1 MAGKSASLSINIIA
15 DAAKAKAGFKEA
27 ETAFGK
33 FRNSVNEANGSMG
46 KFKVGA
52 GAAMDYV
59 KNNAMNFAT
68 AAGAAIVAFGV
79 QSVNSFKN
87 LALEVGKFSDT
98 TGFAIEDASR
108 LIEVAG
114 DIGIEAG
121 TVEKSLGFM
130 NKTLGNTPELFKQLG
145 IEIEYTS
152 GGAKDMNG
160 TFLNVV
166 ERIKS
171 IRDPAERAALA
182 SKLLGK
188 GWAEMSELIMMG
200 SGKLVQSMKE
210 VSDQK
215 VITEEERKRAD
226 ELRMALDDLK
236 GSFEDISNA
245 VGKTLTPILSSAI
258 EKFMML
264 KNAMSAILDIP
275 VLGDA
280 LMLIVNPLERM
291 KTGIGFMDN
300 LIDKIRG
307 VKDET
312 GSTYVVTDELA
323 RAWRDGYSA
332 MVDAQPAADNLNA
345 ELERQQT
352 LLDEA
357 KSAWD
362 RFRGALNFK
371 AEVLQLQTDIE
382 TFRIKWAGT
391 TDEAKRKSREYQQE
405 LLNIQIKLA
414 NMGGQIVGLATTA
427 QQNTIRF
434 YTNTGQLERAL
445 SLINAIKA
453 GLNNLAGRVTPDRV
467 ERLLAAKP
475 MASGGIVISPQFSLV
490 GEAGPEAVI
499 PLTRPAR
506 ALQLMQ
512 DSGLD
517 MLAMSAAGRGGGGQ
531 TVVVNVQAGL
541 VSSPDQV
548 GAQIIDAIRRAE
560 RRSGQVFAAV

>member
-33 FRNSVNEANGSMG
+33 FRNSVNDANGAMG
-46 KFKVGA
+46 KFRA
-52 GAAMDYV
+52 GASGAMDYV
-59 KNNAMNFAT
+59 KNNAMNFAA

-79 QSVNSFKN
+79 KSVTAFQD
-87 LALEVGKFSDT
+87 LALAAGKFSDVS
-98 TGFAIEDASR
+98 GLAVDEASR
-108 LIEVAG
+108 FMEVAG
-114 DIGIEAG
+114 DIGVEVG
-121 TVEKSLGFM
+121 TLEKSFNFM
-130 NKTLGNTPELFKQLG
+130 NKTLGNSPELFKQLG
-145 IEIEYTS
+145 IQIEYTS
-152 GGAKDMNG
+152 GGAKDVSG

-166 ERIKS
+166 DRLNAIK
-171 IRDPAERAALA
+171 DPAQRAALA
-182 SKLLGK
+182 TKLLGK
-188 GWAEMSELIMMG
+188 GWTEMSELIAQG
-200 SGKLVQSMKE
+200 SGQLSKSLAE
-210 VSDQK
+210 VSEAK
-215 VITEEERKRAD
+215 VIDEAELQRARD
-226 ELRMALDDLK
+226 FRASMDRLK
-236 GSFEDISNA
+236 DSIESVSLSLGS
-245 VGKTLTPILSSAI
+245 TLIPI
-258 EKFMML
+258 
-264 KNAMSAILDIP
+264 
-275 VLGDA
+275 VGDA
-280 LMLIVNPLERM
+280 TESLAKLFEIVGGGSSEQAKLNEELSRSLPIQQRFSFAIAGNILAYFGLGEETKNVTVATDQM
-291 KTGIGFMDN
+291 KTAWVEGYRAM
-300 LIDKIRG
+300 ID
-307 VKDET
+307 
-312 GSTYVVTDELA
+312 A
-323 RAWRDGYSA
+323 R
-332 MVDAQPAADNLNA
+332 PAADNLNA